1 MYTTIRNKQK
11 GHKMK
16 KFLTLF
22 AVLLL
27 LASPAAMADETQTAN
42 PNGWVEDVPT
52 DFGTDSYD
60 VDGCFC

>member
-1 MYTTIRNKQK
+1 MS
-11 GHKMK
+11 

-27 LASPAAMADETQTAN
+27 LASPASMADETQTQN
-42 PNGWVEDVPT
+42 PNSWAEDV
-52 DFGTDSYD
+52 DTDSYD